1 MGQAL
6 GRFAIGWGC
15 FLAVPSLALIF
26 VLDRGTAEFSVTV
39 ITLAMGLFMVLAGAG
54 WMVLVNYREER
65 FAARESRDHR
75 KST

>member
-1 MGQAL
+1 MGGTL

-15 FLAVPSLALIF
+15 FLAVPSLLLLF

-54 WMVLVNYREER
+54 WLAFVKYHEER
-65 FAARESRDHR
+65 FTARESRDR
-75 KST
+75 RPST